1 VAFRT
6 RVMPHTAEL
15 QPEAFV
21 EISPELARAL
31 GITHLGWTVLSSL
44 RGEIEVR
51 AMVTERMRPFVID
64 NRIVHEI
71 GMPWVFGREGYARG
85 AVANVLLAITGDANT
100 SIHSTKATTCNIR
113 RPICVL
119 EVLHMAAEYP
129 GHIALRAIDDV
140 LAQKPHKDDSRLS
153 TATGCLCVFRDH
165 VIDAN
170 RGPDATGE
178 GRKRLAHLNSVLSV
192 VLGCQFPLGD
202 VPWQEL
208 ERARGWLADLVS
220 EMEPRVESTTAPRR

>member
-1 VAFRT
+1 
-6 RVMPHTAEL
+6 
-15 QPEAFV
+15 
-21 EISPELARAL
+21 
-31 GITHLGWTVLSSL
+31 
-44 RGEIEVR
+44 
-51 AMVTERMRPFVID
+51 
-64 NRIVHEI
+64 
-71 GMPWVFGREGYARG
+71 
-85 AVANVLLAITGDANT
+85 
-100 SIHSTKATTCNIR
+100 
-113 RPICVL
+113 
-119 EVLHMAAEYP
+119 MAAEYP

-153 TATGCLCVFRDH
+153 TATACLCVFRDH